1 MGKKILIIGAV
12 ALGPKVACR
21 LRRIDPDAEIVVLD
35 RDSVISYGGCG
46 IPYYIGGDVADIEG
60 LRSTQSHAIRNQ
72 QFFDEVKGITVLTEV
87 EAVEILRRD
96 KQVRVRYLNEDN
108 REELMSYDKLVIA
121 TGASPLRPPF
131 PGADLPNVCIV
142 ANLHHA
148 ENIKKRIAQGKVGK
162 AVVIGAGAIGIE
174 MAEALT
180 DLWGVETTIIEMA
193 EQILPAAL
201 GRNIATVVQKQLEEN
216 NVNVMVSERVEKI
229 VQNED
234 SESVTV
240 VTGNDSISC
249 DLVVLSAG
257 VRPNTDIAV
266 KAGLATGTFGGV
278 LVDRRMRTSDPDIY
292 AGGDCAEIRN
302 LISGENML
310 MPLGSLANRQ
320 GRVIA
325 TNISGGS
332 SHFKGT
338 VGTFCM
344 KVFEMGVAKSGLT
357 YRQAL
362 RAGFDAVYSI
372 VSQADRA
379 HFYPSSQV
387 MYIILIADRK
397 TRRILGVEAVGKM
410 GDAVKARVDA
420 VAALL
425 KTGDVDVEDIC
436 GLETGYA
443 PPYASAM
450 DVINNAGN
458 VLDNILDGRNA
469 TIDPVGFLKE
479 FHSTDIRVLDIR
491 EPAQVEAL
499 VEKYGE
505 RWIHIPQE
513 ELKKRLDEVPRD
525 EPLFVICDTGTRSYE
540 AQVVLVANGI
550 TNTRNIQGGFSL
562 IKVNQRDF
570 V

>member
-1 MGKKILIIGAV
+1 MAKKIIIIGAV

-21 LRRIDPDAEIVVLD
+21 LRRIDPEAEITVLD

-60 LRSTQSHAIRNQ
+60 LCSTQSHVVRNQ
-72 QFFDEVKGITVLTEV
+72 QFFQDIKGINVLVEV
-87 EAVEILRRD
+87 EAVEILRHE
-96 KQVRVRYLNEDN
+96 KQVRVRYLKEGN

-121 TGASPLRPPF
+121 TGASPVRPPF
-131 PGADLPNVCIV
+131 PGSDLPNVCIV
-142 ANLHHA
+142 SNLHHA
-148 ENIKKRIAQGKVGK
+148 EQIKARISQGKVNK

-180 DLWGVETTIIEMA
+180 DLWGVETTLIEMA
-193 EQILPAAL
+193 DQVLPVAL
-201 GRNIATVVQKQLEEN
+201 GKNVATVVQRQLESH
-216 NVNVMVSERVEKI
+216 NVKVLLSERVERI
-229 VQNED
+229 EQMHQ
-234 SESVTV
+234 SEEMTV
-240 VTGNDSISC
+240 VTGKGELQC

-257 VRPNTDIAV
+257 VRPNTDIARN
-266 KAGLATGTFGGV
+266 AGLAIGEFGGV
-278 LVDRRMRTSDPDIY
+278 LVDRRLRTSDKHIY
-292 AGGDCAEIRN
+292 AGGDCTELRN
-302 LISGENML
+302 LISGENMT

-320 GRVIA
+320 GRIIA
-325 TNISGGS
+325 TNINGGS

-357 YRQAL
+357 YHQAI
-362 RAGFDAVYSI
+362 RAGFNPAIAI
-372 VSQADRA
+372 VAQADRA
-379 HFYPSSQV
+379 HFYPDSEV
-387 MYIILIADRK
+387 MYITLIADKK
-397 TRRILGVEAVGKM
+397 TRKILGIEAVGKK

-425 KTGDVDVEDIC
+425 EYGVDVDKVC

-458 VLDNILDGRNA
+458 ALDNIIEGRNKN
-469 TIDPVGFLKE
+469 ISPVCFLELFK
-479 FHSTDIRVLDIR
+479 TDMNAKVLDVR
-491 EPAQVEAL
+491 EKSQAEPFMK
-499 VEKYGE
+499 KYGN

-513 ELKKRLDEVPRD
+513 ELRKRYDEVPSD
-525 EPLFVICDTGTRSYE
+525 GNIFIVCDTGTRSYE

-550 TNTRNIQGGFSL
+550 THTRHIQGGISL
-562 IKVNQRDF
+562 VKVNDPSF
-570 V
+570 